1 MRTFADVLPLP
12 LSTLQNL
19 ALKAPA
25 EDDQKEEGKDK
36 GQAKKS
42 SPRRSQKADLGPLDV
57 AKYLTHYN
65 IDYSL
70 KESAGLRLYRLKA
83 CLFDPNHKKNKAA
96 IVQDSSGKLTY
107 QCFHA
112 SCHGQTWAEA
122 RKQIS
127 GDANLAQF
135 CEGYD
140 PSRAGGAPRHSPYD
154 SGGAEDVQPENVP
167 APGAAAPED
176 FFDGRAFMP
185 LWLARYL
192 EGYFKPV
199 VYDGNEFYNYR
210 HDRGVWAPLAEES
223 IAQVSIQVLDSEA
236 KSARIADATKL
247 LSGKRFKPA
256 DELLHDSR
264 FVNVKNGMIDTET
277 LEVMEHDPKYHSR
290 IQLPVEYAPGAR
302 CERWLQ
308 FLGEV
313 FSMDLERI
321 VCLQTYFGYCLL
333 PDCRFQRCL
342 FLVGSGANGKSVA
355 VDTLVQV
362 LGPNNVCSLPLQLF
376 GERFLIGQLKD
387 KLVNVATEIST
398 SRPVDTANFKDAV
411 AGGLLMADAKH
422 GKPFTFYPVAKH
434 IFSMNESPKIVDKT
448 FGFTRR
454 PLVIRFNER
463 FEGPRRDT
471 KLLSKL
477 LIEKNGIFNW
487 MLAGLKY
494 VLENKDLYLPES
506 VLQETE
512 RFIRATNPVLLF
524 VEEECVINEKATA
537 KPKELYQEYK
547 NWCEEGNNRPVS
559 RNRFYDM
566 ILMQYPSVELK
577 RPKPGDRPG
586 DRPRLWY
593 GIGRNIER
601 SD

>member
-1 MRTFADVLPLP
+1 MRVFSDVLPLS
-12 LSTLQNL
+12 LSVLQKL
-19 ALKAPA
+19 AAQAPP
-25 EDDQKEEGKDK
+25 EDEQKPGEGTGK
-36 GQAKKS
+36 GQAQKS
-42 SPRRSQKADLGPLDV
+42 SPRRSQRADLGPLDV

-65 IDYSL
+65 IEYSL
-70 KESAGLRLYRLKA
+70 KESGGRRLYRLKA
-83 CLFDPNHKKNKAA
+83 CLFDPNHKKNEAA
-96 IVQDSSGKLTY
+96 VVQDSSGKLTY

-112 SCHGQTWAEA
+112 SCHGRTWAEA

-140 PSRAGGAPRHSPYD
+140 PSKAGRAAAPRSSPYD
-154 SGGAEDVQPENVP
+154 SGPEEDSLPESVP
-167 APGAAAPED
+167 APDAADPAD
-176 FFDGRAFMP
+176 FFNGRAFMP

-199 VYDGNEFYNYR
+199 VYDGNEFYHYR
-210 HDRGVWAPLAEES
+210 SDRGVWSPLAEDR
-223 IAQVSIQVLDSEA
+223 IAQVSIKALDLEA
-236 KSARIADATKL
+236 KSARIADATKIL
-247 LSGKRFKPA
+247 AGKRFRPA
-256 DELLHDSR
+256 DEMLHDPR
-264 FVNVKNGMIDTET
+264 YLNVKNGMIDTET
-277 LEVMEHDPKYHSR
+277 LQVIEHDPKYNSR
-290 IQLPVEYAPGAR
+290 IQLPVEYDPDAKCP
-302 CERWLQ
+302 RWMQ
-308 FLGEV
+308 FLEEV
-313 FSMDLERI
+313 FAADIDKLI
-321 VCLQTYFGYCLL
+321 CLQTYYGYCLL

-342 FLVGSGANGKSVA
+342 FLVGTGANGKSVA

-362 LGPNNVCSLPLQLF
+362 LGPHNVCSLPLQLF

-422 GKPFTFYPVAKH
+422 GKPFTFYPIAKH

-463 FEGPRRDT
+463 FEGKRRDT
-471 KLLSKL
+471 KLLAKL
-477 LIEKNGIFNW
+477 IEEKNGIFNW
-487 MLAGLKY
+487 MLAGLEH

-524 VEEECVINEKATA
+524 IEEECEINEKATA
-537 KPKELYQEYK
+537 KPKELYKEYK
-547 NWCEEGNNRPVS
+547 DWCVEGNNRPVS

-566 ILMQYPSVELK
+566 ILMQYPSVQLK
-577 RPKPGDRPG
+577 RPGTGNDRQ
-586 DRPRLWY
+586 RLWY
-593 GIGRNIER
+593 GIGRSIAR
-601 SD
+601 DG